1 LLSLVLEGKGEAMIA
16 ADDGQFIAF
25 RPAFENCLLVGAP
38 EDQHR
43 SVSDDQGDGQ
53 QALIIFG
60 RPVDR
65 DPGFASARQSFKR
78 LSAKPFGKILGIQA
92 LVMNEAGQAF
102 DRRFLIALRA
112 GEFGLIAGLFFKDR
126 RDKGRDG
133 FDLMAVRQ
141 RQQLFDIVLKA
152 CRRFACSHDNRKH
165 SATVHDFLE
174 QSCTVAECLQCN

>member
-1 LLSLVLEGKGEAMIA
+1 LLSLVLEGKGEVIIA

-25 RPAFENCLLVGAP
+25 RPAFKNCLLVGAP

-65 DPGFASARQSFKR
+65 DPDFASARQSFER
-78 LSAKPFGKILGIQA
+78 LSAKPFGKILGIQT
-92 LVMNEAGQAF
+92 LVMNEPGQAF
-102 DRRFLIALRA
+102 DRRSLIALRA

-133 FDLMAVRQ
+133 FELMAVRP
-141 RQQLFDIVLKA
+141 RRIIGEWVLHRYDGIFGTDRPGDGA
-152 CRRFACSHDNRKH
+152 PRPNI
-165 SATVHDFLE
+165 LW
-174 QSCTVAECLQCN
+174 

>member
-1 LLSLVLEGKGEAMIA
+1 MIA

-65 DPGFASARQSFKR
+65 DPDFASARQSFER

-133 FDLMAVRQ
+133 FDLMAVRP

-152 CRRFACSHDNRKH
+152 CRRFACSHDNHKLKASSLTCLGTPAYNMCPDIR
-165 SATVHDFLE
+165 
-174 QSCTVAECLQCN
+174 AEG